1 MNQSMAQSMED
12 MITHSGDAS
21 ALLKLISNQ
30 QRLLILC
37 LLHENEMSVSALN
50 DTLPQLSQSALSQ
63 HLAQLRKADLVKIRR
78 DAQSIYYSL
87 TDSKAVSIIHLLHE
101 LFCQDSCGQEVKTQ
115 QVKTNIPAKN

>member
-1 MNQSMAQSMED
+1 MQD
-12 MITHSGDAS
+12 MITHSADAS

-50 DTLPQLSQSALSQ
+50 DILPQLSQSALSQ

-78 DAQSIYYSL
+78 DAQTIYYSL
-87 TDSKAVSIIHLLHE
+87 TNSKAVQVIHLLHDLYCTDVCPE
-101 LFCQDSCGQEVKTQ
+101 NQQPTQ
-115 QVKTNIPAKN
+115 SS